1 VPRLSLLAARL
12 LTGLTAA
19 LGIKVMRAGRPEN
32 RFDAMRE
39 TLQGLAAR
47 GFAPDLVLDAGANV
61 GRWAGL
67 ARAIFPDALFHL
79 IEPQAGCQTAL
90 MTFAGSA
97 PTRITIHPVALAAP
111 GIESVRMIVLDPSQ
125 HGTGS
130 FVAAPGEFTSDPSVT
145 YPATT
150 LDELFAARI
159 VDGARVLLKMDLEGH
174 ELPALHGAERLLP
187 LVEVLVLEVR
197 FFDPFRTGRAV
208 CADLLAFLDER
219 GFALYDVAALSAR
232 PRDGRLKMGDLVL
245 VRLDS
250 PLAGDVTLD

>member
-1 VPRLSLLAARL
+1 MPRLSLLAADL
-12 LTGLTAA
+12 LKGLTAA
-19 LGIKVMRAGRPEN
+19 VGIEVKRAGRPDN

-39 TLQGLAAR
+39 TLRGLSAR
-47 GFAPDLVLDAGANV
+47 GFSPDLVLDAGANV
-61 GRWAGL
+61 GGWAGL
-67 ARAIFPDALFHL
+67 ANAVFPEAAFRL

-90 MTFAGSA
+90 TTFAASA

-111 GIESVRMIVLDPSQ
+111 GIESVRMIVMDPSQ
-125 HGTGS
+125 HGTGT
-130 FVAAPGEFTSDPSVT
+130 FVAAPGEFADEPSVT

-159 VDGARVLLKMDLEGH
+159 GDGARVLLKMDLEGH
-174 ELPALHGAERLLP
+174 ELPALRGAERLLP

-208 CADLLAFLDER
+208 CADLLAFLGER

-232 PRDGRLKMGDLVL
+232 PRDGRLKMGDFVL

-250 PLAGDVTLD
+250 PLAGDVALD